1 MRTNT
6 PRKSKIP
13 ANNEDIYAM
22 LGYYSQYSH
31 QYITTLMIG
40 TTLFFA
46 LPIFLA
52 PLTWARLMRWTI
64 PEHQHLAIYFGRCL
78 GAFILVVEAAMLRS
92 STTGTSFS
100 YAFDILFIVFTLMI
114 IVHVYGA
121 FRRIQP
127 ITETAEIG
135 LWIGLLV
142 ANTLFYPSTSITL

>member
-40 TTLFFA
+40 TTLLFA

-52 PLTWARLMRWTI
+52 PLTWARLMR
-64 PEHQHLAIYFGRCL
+64 
-78 GAFILVVEAAMLRS
+78 
-92 STTGTSFS
+92 
-100 YAFDILFIVFTLMI
+100 
-114 IVHVYGA
+114 
-121 FRRIQP
+121 
-127 ITETAEIG
+127 
-135 LWIGLLV
+135 
-142 ANTLFYPSTSITL
+142 